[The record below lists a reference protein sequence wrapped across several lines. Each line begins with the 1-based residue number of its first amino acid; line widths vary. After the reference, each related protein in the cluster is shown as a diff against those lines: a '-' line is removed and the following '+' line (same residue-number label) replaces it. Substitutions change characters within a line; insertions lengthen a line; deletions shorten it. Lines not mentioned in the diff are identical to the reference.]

1 VAVITIAPVVSTG
14 LQDTSM
20 IMNWFGISGVT
31 YQLYSSTN
39 LMDWLPD
46 GDPFPGTNGPV
57 ELPVPTAGDPARF
70 FRVQAS
76 N

>member
-1 VAVITIAPVVSTG
+1 
-14 LQDTSM
+14 M
-20 IMNWFGISGVT
+20 MNWFGISGVT

-39 LMDWLPD
+39 LVDWLPY
-46 GDPFPGTNGPV
+46 GDAFPGTNGPV
-57 ELPVPTAGDPARF
+57 VLPVPTTGDPARF

>member
-1 VAVITIAPVVSTG
+1 VSSG
-14 LQDTSM
+14 LQATNLM
-20 IMNWFGISGVT
+20 MNWFGISGVT

-39 LMDWLPD
+39 LVDWLPY
-46 GDPFPGTNGPV
+46 GDAFPGTNGPV
-57 ELPVPTAGDPARF
+57 ELLVPTVGDPARF